1 MKLIE
6 QLVYTR
12 RGYQELSSKSKNKFT
27 SFVDNHLFTLA
38 QQHNTYTLDNPE
50 VVRWVQEMSTLIIE
64 SGNPL
69 SSDRWQRLVKEPSSR
84 GGLEIDEEIEEGWVQ
99 VVIERRAKFRDT
111 GNYKPFLFT
120 QDNTG
125 KQYFVSRDTL
135 EFEAQIWSDLQ
146 VGDRLEILPES
157 YSQEDGKYP
166 RAIASRLLE

>member
-27 SFVDNHLFTLA
+27 RFVDNHLFTLA

-84 GGLEIDEEIEEGWVQ
+84 GGLEIC
-99 VVIERRAKFRDT
+99 F
-111 GNYKPFLFT
+111 
-120 QDNTG
+120 
-125 KQYFVSRDTL
+125 
-135 EFEAQIWSDLQ
+135 
-146 VGDRLEILPES
+146 
-157 YSQEDGKYP
+157 
-166 RAIASRLLE
+166 